1 MLRPSQSVSGPR
13 ADRRGPVSQAT
24 AVCRPDPVTLGPV
37 GTTPGREVAV
47 GSARRQTIGEEIA
60 NSLTHGAGLAL
71 SIAGL
76 VVMLVAAATRGDA
89 WVIVSCAVYGST
101 LVLLYLSS
109 TLYHALARTRARN
122 VLRRLDHAAIY
133 LLIAG
138 TYTPFVLVSLRG
150 PWGWT
155 LFGISWGLA
164 LLGIVTKAV
173 LGPRWPIVSTTV
185 YLLMGWLVLVAV
197 GPLITHVPGGAIRWL
212 VAGGLAYSF
221 GVIFFASDH
230 RVRYAH
236 AVWHLF
242 VLAGSVCHYVA
253 VFGYVVRGGG

>member
-1 MLRPSQSVSGPR
+1 MSTLRP
-13 ADRRGPVSQAT
+13 
-24 AVCRPDPVTLGPV
+24 
-37 GTTPGREVAV
+37 
-47 GSARRQTIGEEIA
+47 QTVGEEIA

-89 WVIVSCAVYGST
+89 WVIVACAIYGTT
-101 LVLLYLSS
+101 LVLLYLAS
-109 TLYHALARTRARN
+109 TLYHALARTRARG

-164 LLGIVTKAV
+164 LFGIVIKAV
-173 LGPRWPIVSTTV
+173 FGPRWPIVSTLV
-185 YLLMGWLVLVAV
+185 YLLMGWLVVVAA
-197 GPLITHVPGGAIRWL
+197 GPVVTHVPGGAIGWL
-212 VAGGLAYSF
+212 VAGGLLYSV
-221 GVIFFASDH
+221 GVIFFASD
-230 RVRYAH
+230 RLRYAH

-242 VLAGSVCHYVA
+242 VLGGSVCHYVA
-253 VFGYVVRGGG
+253 VLGYVVRGGG